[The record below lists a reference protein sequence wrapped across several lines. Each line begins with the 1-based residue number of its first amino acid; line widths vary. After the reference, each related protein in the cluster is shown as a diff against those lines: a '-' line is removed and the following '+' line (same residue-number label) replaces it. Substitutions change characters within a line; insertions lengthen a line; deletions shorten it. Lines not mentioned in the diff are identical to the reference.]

1 MTHCNPIQ
9 HLKANSISEKF
20 LTNSK
25 ELMRRAETWY
35 PGQPFRV
42 ITDSGEVVILPPEL
56 GDEVRNE
63 PKLSFSAAAAIVRY

>member
-1 MTHCNPIQ
+1 
-9 HLKANSISEKF
+9 
-20 LTNSK
+20 
-25 ELMRRAETWY
+25 MRRAETWY